1 MDRKIKLAT
10 AVSLVALSTA
20 ACAPNPYYYNT
31 TGNVAT
37 TTTGGATAG
46 GVTHSHDGR
55 THTHALPPQGINH
68 THQTGTVAGNVQRT
82 NTAGVAHSH
91 DGRVH
96 VHALPPEGYQHVH
109 TINNAYQQPTTNTQV
124 ATTTRTTT
132 GGVTHSHD
140 GRTHTHALP
149 AEGINHTHNTG
160 GAVQPRTTQPQTQ
173 PQTQTY
179 SYPAQPAQ
187 PAQSGSTS
195 YDYTAGSYYDY
206 SAPKGNGNTYRAVP
220 PAPTTDNAGGTY
232 VVQNG
237 DTVFQVMR
245 KTGVYWKS
253 IIRLNNLQG
262 PDYVISPGQ
271 RLRLR

>member
-1 MDRKIKLAT
+1 MDRNIKLAT
-10 AVSLVALSTA
+10 AVSLVALSAA

-37 TTTGGATAG
+37 TTPGGATAG

-68 THQTGTVAGNVQRT
+68 THHTGTGGTAGNVQQT
-82 NTAGVAHSH
+82 NTAGVPHSH

-96 VHALPPEGYQHVH
+96 VHPLPPEGYQHVH
-109 TINNAYQQPTTNTQV
+109 TINNTYQQPTTTNTQV
-124 ATTTRTTT
+124 ATTTRTTA

-149 AEGINHTHNTG
+149 PEGINHTHNTG
-160 GAVQPRTTQPQTQ
+160 GGSSA
-173 PQTQTY
+173 QTY
-179 SYPAQPAQ
+179 GYAN
-187 PAQSGSTS
+187 QSGSTN
-195 YDYTAGSYYDY
+195 YDYTVGSYYDY
-206 SAPKGNGNTYRAVP
+206 SAPKGNESTYRAAP
-220 PAPTTDNAGGTY
+220 PAPAPGNNTNTY

-245 KTGVYWKS
+245 KTGVYWKD

-262 PDYVISPGQ
+262 PGYVISPGQ